1 MRIDSLHAVLATSFY
16 GVLIQFLALQSAA
29 ASEYSASFLPKNYVE
44 ALVAEPVNFTPVPL
58 HHKTLLTS
66 IRPKKRINLLTSMRP
81 LDRPNL
87 QWKCLAEALYFEAR
101 GEPVEGQYAVA
112 EVILNRVKSEEFPNS
127 ICSVVNQGTGRKHAC
142 QFSYTCDGKLERVS
156 NKVSYDQMVRIAGV
170 MIDGVTQPL
179 TAGATYYH
187 ATSVRPSWARRFEN
201 TVTIGVHKFYK
212 PVKKLTKK

>member
-1 MRIDSLHAVLATSFY
+1 MRIDSLHAVCAALFY
-16 GVLIQFLALQSAA
+16 GVLIQLLALQSVA

-44 ALVAEPVNFTPVPL
+44 ALLAEPVNFTPVSL
-58 HHKTLLTS
+58 YNNTLLTS
-66 IRPKKRINLLTSMRP
+66 IRPKERINLLTSMRP
-81 LDRPNL
+81 LDRPNF

-101 GEPVEGQYAVA
+101 GEPIKGQFAVA

-127 ICSVVNQGTGRKHAC
+127 ICSVINQGTGRKHAC

-156 NKVSYDQMVRIAGV
+156 NKVSYDQMVRIAGI

-187 ATSVRPSWARRFEN
+187 ATSVRPFWARRFEN

-212 PVKKLTKK
+212 PVKK

>member
-1 MRIDSLHAVLATSFY
+1 MGIGFMRSVLAPLCY
-16 GVLIQFLALQSAA
+16 VLLVQLFVLRPIEAAELNVHFFLK
-29 ASEYSASFLPKNYVE
+29 EFV
-44 ALVAEPVNFTPVPL
+44 
-58 HHKTLLTS
+58 KTLTPESLITTS
-66 IRPKKRINLLTSMRP
+66 IPLQKNNLFTSMRPKERSILLTSMRP
-81 LDRPNL
+81 KNRPNL

-101 GEPVEGQYAVA
+101 GEPVKGQFAVA
-112 EVILNRVKSEEFPNS
+112 EVILNRVDSSKFPNS
-127 ICSVVNQGTGRKHAC
+127 ICGVVNQGTGRKHAC

-170 MIDGVTQPL
+170 MIDGITQPL

-212 PVKKLTKK
+212 PVKKFTKK

>member
-1 MRIDSLHAVLATSFY
+1 MRIDSLHAVFATLFY

-58 HHKTLLTS
+58 HHNTLLTS
-66 IRPKKRINLLTSMRP
+66 IRPKERINLLTSMRP

-112 EVILNRVKSEEFPNS
+112 EVILNRVISEEFPNS

-156 NKVSYDQMVRIAGV
+156 NLVSYDQMVRIAGV
-170 MIDGVTQPL
+170 MIDGVSPPL

-187 ATSVRPSWARRFEN
+187 ATSVWPSWARGFEN
-201 TVTIGVHKFYK
+201 TVTIGAHKFYK
-212 PVKKLTKK
+212 PVKKVVKK

>member
-1 MRIDSLHAVLATSFY
+1 MRIDSLHAVFATLFY

-58 HHKTLLTS
+58 HLNTLLTS
-66 IRPKKRINLLTSMRP
+66 IRPKERINLLTSILA

>member
-58 HHKTLLTS
+58 HPNTLLTS
-66 IRPKKRINLLTSMRP
+66 IRPKERINLLTSMRP

-101 GEPVEGQYAVA
+101 GEPIEGQFAVA

-201 TVTIGVHKFYK
+201 TITIGVHKFYK

>member
-1 MRIDSLHAVLATSFY
+1 MRIDSLHAVFATFFY
-16 GVLIQFLALQSAA
+16 GVLIQFLALQSVA

-44 ALVAEPVNFTPVPL
+44 ALVAEPVNFTTVPL
-58 HHKTLLTS
+58 HHNTLLTS
-66 IRPKKRINLLTSMRP
+66 IRPKERINLLTSMRP

-212 PVKKLTKK
+212 PVKKFTKK